1 VNMSIGQGFV
11 LTSPLQLAVMTAT
24 IANRGIHSRPQRVR
38 AVGEQPLPPIIE
50 DKIDVAPAHWD
61 AIFESMAEVM
71 HGKRGTARTAGR
83 DSEYRM
89 AGKSGTAQVVGI
101 AQGEKYDSEAL
112 KERHRDHAL
121 FVSFAPLDDPQ
132 IAVAVIIENA
142 EGGSSQAG
150 PVARKMMDAY
160 LLGKYLTPEE
170 LPLSAAHTP
179 NQQSAPEARMHT
191 ARVMD

>member
-1 VNMSIGQGFV
+1 
-11 LTSPLQLAVMTAT
+11 
-24 IANRGIHSRPQRVR
+24 
-38 AVGEQPLPPIIE
+38 
-50 DKIDVAPAHWD
+50 
-61 AIFESMAEVM
+61 MAEVK
-71 HGKRGTARTAGR
+71 HDKRGTARTAGR
-83 DSEYRM
+83 DSEDRM

-150 PVARKMMDAY
+150 PVARKMTDAY
-160 LLGKYLTPEE
+160 LLGKYLTPE
-170 LPLSAAHTP
+170 LPPSTVHTP
-179 NQQSAPEARMHT
+179 NQHPASEARMHM
-191 ARVMD
+191 ARVAD

>member
-1 VNMSIGQGFV
+1 
-11 LTSPLQLAVMTAT
+11 
-24 IANRGIHSRPQRVR
+24 RGVHIRPQMVK
-38 AVGEQPLPPIIE
+38 AVGGQQLPPIIK
-50 DKIDVAPAHWD
+50 DKIDVASAHWD

-71 HGKRGTARTAGR
+71 HGSRGTARVAGR

-121 FVSFAPLDDPQ
+121 FVSFAPLEDPQ
-132 IAVAVIIENA
+132 IAVAVIVENA

-160 LLGKYLTPEE
+160 L
-170 LPLSAAHTP
+170 
-179 NQQSAPEARMHT
+179 
-191 ARVMD
+191 